1 MQTPRPL
8 GRVTLRECWGVIT
21 SRWLSGVF
29 IPKPELSPPMPAAKV
44 WSALCLLCG
53 IGIGTFIATF
63 TRSAQQAM
71 LLSFFINPPLA
82 SLSGALAPVEAMPKW
97 LQPITLLNPIRHFGV
112 ITRGVMI
119 KGSALSELWPN
130 FVTLIA
136 FALILMGFSVWRF
149 RRQLG

>member
-1 MQTPRPL
+1 
-8 GRVTLRECWGVIT
+8 
-21 SRWLSGVF
+21 
-29 IPKPELSPPMPAAKV
+29 
-44 WSALCLLCG
+44 
-53 IGIGTFIATF
+53 
-63 TRSAQQAM
+63 M

-130 FVTLIA
+130 FVALIV